1 MISKICTGHHFYGAL
16 RYICQTLKQ
25 AEILAV
31 EGVRGHDLKLMIEDF
46 ERQHSL
52 KPEKNQACFHGILS
66 FYPGEKPTDKQVL
79 EIVGKYFEGL
89 NIRDTQYAIVKHTD
103 KAHLHIHLI
112 ANMVNNEGKSISD
125 RWVALRGKKL
135 AQKLTLEYKLT
146 QALSKDLSLT
156 QYHNLREP
164 GQYQYKIYVA
174 IRHHLRSCCSIDE
187 LEERLRP
194 LGIEMQFKYKG
205 HTNERQGVSFRLGE
219 YCFKGSTIDRQF
231 SYGNLE
237 RTLSLQLRQ
246 TLTLSHNYRPQEK
259 LSRSTHLNPD
269 QGHSISRVVTKEMEK
284 TLELLFKQEQALEGM
299 PNELTQAAERKRT
312 RKKRIRRQNEH

>member
-31 EGVRGHDLKLMIEDF
+31 EGVRDYDVKLMIEDF

-52 KPEKNQACFHGILS
+52 RPEKNQACFHGILS
-66 FYPGEKPTDKQVL
+66 FYPGEKPKDSQIL
-79 EIVGKYFEGL
+79 EIAKKYLEGL
-89 NIRDTQYAIVKHTD
+89 SIRDTQYAIVKHTD

-112 ANMVNNEGKSISD
+112 ANMVNSEGKSISD

-135 AQKLTLEYKLT
+135 AQKLTLEYKLK

-156 QYHNLREP
+156 QYQNLREP
-164 GQYQYKIYVA
+164 GQYQYKIYAAV
-174 IRHHLRSCCSIDE
+174 RHHLRGSRSMDE
-187 LEERLRP
+187 LEDRLGP

-205 HTNERQGVSFRLGE
+205 QTNQRQGVSFGLGE

-237 RTLSLQLRQ
+237 RTLSLQQKQ
-246 TLTLSHNYRPQEK
+246 TLTLRYEHRSQEK
-259 LSRSTHLNPD
+259 LFRSGHLNTEHA
-269 QGHSISRVVTKEMEK
+269 GSVGRVVSKEMGK
-284 TLELLFKQEQALEGM
+284 ALELLFRQEQALEGM
-299 PNELTQAAERKRT
+299 PNELTQAAERKRK
-312 RKKRIRRQNEH
+312 RKKQIRRQNEH